1 MQVEHGLAWPTKSV
15 CETQLKVCVLDLVQ
29 LEDNI
34 GYIKSSHTDL
44 SSSNLT
50 RSKTQSMIVHDSP

>member
-1 MQVEHGLAWPTKSV
+1 MGGGGWMYSDYS
-15 CETQLKVCVLDLVQ
+15 KVSVLDLVQ

-44 SSSNLT
+44 SSSN
-50 RSKTQSMIVHDSP
+50 